1 MRTKDTI
8 IQVAENI
15 IVKKGFQAL
24 SYQNISNEI
33 SVQIAQIHE
42 FFPTKDELGQAVIRK
57 SRFNFL
63 EWAQQ
68 IDLSNLKAAEKL
80 NEFFI
85 SYRLLLYDGNKI
97 CIAGILGT
105 ELNSLSKVILNEL
118 RMYNQ
123 DRKNWLQNLLSDGL
137 SNGSFKLNASL
148 EEDSI
153 YILSSLQ
160 GGLQITRT
168 NDDHEIFFTICRQ
181 LMQQFVR
188 SQEAVMYKI

>member
-85 SYRLLLYDGNKI
+85 SYRLLLHDGNKI

-181 LMQQFVR
+181 LMKQFVR
-188 SQEAVMYKI
+188 SQEAVMYKV

>member
-24 SYQNISNEI
+24 SYRNISNEI
-33 SVQIAQIHE
+33 SIQIALIHE
-42 FFPTKDELGQAVIRK
+42 YFPTKDELGKAVVQK
-57 SRFNFL
+57 SRYNFL
-63 EWAQQ
+63 EWAQKM
-68 IDLSNLKAAEKL
+68 DLSDLKAVEKL

-85 SYRLLLYDGNKI
+85 SYRLLLHDGNKI

-105 ELNSLSKVILNEL
+105 ELNSLSRTILNEL

-137 SNGSFKLNASL
+137 SNGSFKLNTSL

-181 LMQQFVR
+181 LMKQFVPN
-188 SQEAVMYKI
+188 QEAVMYTV

>member
-57 SRFNFL
+57 SRFKFL